1 MAMAN
6 HIASMH
12 PASAPSN
19 VKECWGLGRS
29 LMEQS
34 SFTMDSPADLA
45 TLRICDSEN
54 CEFKV
59 LANTS
64 ASNTPAVA
72 ALISG
77 QQGQSQD
84 TAPETSQDTA
94 PEASQDTA
102 PGTSQDTIPAT
113 SQGTAPAT
121 RGNWGGDARAS
132 DSGQQVQRMSCSC
145 DNTSDCCPR
154 WLRWKKPWPKSCSGF
169 HASRQEDLRGSGSSL
184 HISRRFESTPAD
196 ERHRSKEPVRSRGS
210 VHSTQGV
217 SAPPAGSPEFRE
229 YGSDTVQGGHRAG
242 LDLRRNT

>member
-1 MAMAN
+1 
-6 HIASMH
+6 
-12 PASAPSN
+12 
-19 VKECWGLGRS
+19 
-29 LMEQS
+29 MEQS

-64 ASNTPAVA
+64 ESNTPAVA

-84 TAPETSQDTA
+84 TATATSQDTA

-102 PGTSQDTIPAT
+102 PGTSQDTIPDT

-121 RGNWGGDARAS
+121 REYWGGNTAEKVRVELTRAS
-132 DSGQQVQRMSCSC
+132 DCGQRVQRMSCSC

-169 HASRQEDLRGSGSSL
+169 HASRQEDLRGSGLSL
-184 HISRRFESTPAD
+184 HVSRRFESTPAVK
-196 ERHRSKEPVRSRGS
+196 RHRSTEPVRMSVRAIQTSDGS
-210 VHSTQGV
+210 
-217 SAPPAGSPEFRE
+217 AGSHSMQGAGPPPECARWH
-229 YGSDTVQGGHRAG
+229 T
-242 LDLRRNT
+242 N

>member
-84 TAPETSQDTA
+84 TATATSQDTA
-94 PEASQDTA
+94 PEA
-102 PGTSQDTIPAT
+102 
-113 SQGTAPAT
+113 
-121 RGNWGGDARAS
+121 REYWGGNAAEIVRVELARAS
-132 DSGQQVQRMSCSC
+132 DFGQRVQRMSCSC
-145 DNTSDCCPR
+145 DNTSDRCPT

-169 HASRQEDLRGSGSSL
+169 HASRQEDLRISGSSL
-184 HISRRFESTPAD
+184 HISRWFESTPAD
-196 ERHRSKEPVRSRGS
+196 ERHRSKEQVSSRGS
-210 VHSTQGV
+210 VNSTQGE
-217 SAPPAGSPEFRE
+217 SAPPAGSPGFRE
-229 YGSDTVQGGHRAG
+229 YGYDTVQGGHRAG
-242 LDLRRNT
+242 LDLRQNT

>member
-1 MAMAN
+1 MASLADLATLRLCKQAECDFTVINGITDLKEILMAMAN

-12 PASAPSN
+12 PASVPSN

-34 SFTMDSPADLA
+34 SFTMTSPADLA
-45 TLRICDSEN
+45 ILRICDSEN

-72 ALISG
+72 ALMSG

-84 TAPETSQDTA
+84 TAMATSQDTA
-94 PEASQDTA
+94 PEEL
-102 PGTSQDTIPAT
+102 
-113 SQGTAPAT
+113 
-121 RGNWGGDARAS
+121 ARAS
-132 DSGQQVQRMSCSC
+132 DYGQRVQRMSCSC

-169 HASRQEDLRGSGSSL
+169 HASRQEDLRISGSENQW
-184 HISRRFESTPAD
+184 FESTYQPA
-196 ERHRSKEPVRSRGS
+196 V
-210 VHSTQGV
+210 
-217 SAPPAGSPEFRE
+217 
-229 YGSDTVQGGHRAG
+229 
-242 LDLRRNT
+242 

>member
-1 MAMAN
+1 MASPADLATLRLCEQAECDFTVINGITDLKDILMVMAN

-34 SFTMDSPADLA
+34 SFNMASPADLA

-59 LANTS
+59 LASTS

-84 TAPETSQDTA
+84 TATATSQDTELA
-94 PEASQDTA
+94 QYFRLLSKMVEVEETLAEELFR
-102 PGTSQDTIPAT
+102 IPRQSA
-113 SQGTAPAT
+113 
-121 RGNWGGDARAS
+121 GGS
-132 DSGQQVQRMSCSC
+132 ENQ
-145 DNTSDCCPR
+145 
-154 WLRWKKPWPKSCSGF
+154 W
-169 HASRQEDLRGSGSSL
+169 
-184 HISRRFESTPAD
+184 FESTYQPA
-196 ERHRSKEPVRSRGS
+196 VRVYAS
-210 VHSTQGV
+210 
-217 SAPPAGSPEFRE
+217 
-229 YGSDTVQGGHRAG
+229 
-242 LDLRRNT
+242 